1 MTQISFWWTK
11 LTHDKEYLDQY
22 HDVHPQIVTI
32 AEMENIEYSVTVW
45 IECLPGLHVPDRAP
59 VGGEEV
65 TSDYETNEVADH
77 DDTDDEVEVDELRC
91 EYEHYIRSV
100 FCPQE
105 ASISTHIGEDR
116 TTGPVSIYQ
125 SCQ

>member
-45 IECLPGLHVPDRAP
+45 IECVPGLHVPDRAP

-77 DDTDDEVEVDELRC
+77 DDTDDEVEVDKFRSFNKHFTWIKLRT
-91 EYEHYIRSV
+91 HKTGV
-100 FCPQE
+100 F
-105 ASISTHIGEDR
+105 AHIW
-116 TTGPVSIYQ
+116 Q
-125 SCQ
+125 